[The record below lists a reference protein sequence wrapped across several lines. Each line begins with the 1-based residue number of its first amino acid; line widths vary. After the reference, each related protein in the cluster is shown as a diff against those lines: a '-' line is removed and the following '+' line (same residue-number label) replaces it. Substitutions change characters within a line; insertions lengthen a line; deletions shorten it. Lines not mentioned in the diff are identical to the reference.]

1 MNNILGVFIKIA
13 ENEGVK
19 MTALEKIIGAS
30 KGVLTRAI
38 KNNTDIQCKWLLS
51 LVENYPQYNPTW
63 ILTQKGEML
72 LKGQEQLAG
81 VSETDPVYNK
91 ESNAIEDIIAAK
103 VVERLQPTLDKFQAI
118 DIYLAE
124 IKADELDK
132 KIP

>member
-1 MNNILGVFIKIA
+1 MNNILGVFIKID

-103 VVERLQPTLDKFQAI
+103 VVERLQPTIDKFQAI